1 MTVKLNIMHL
11 LLFSK
16 CIIWQHYLRHSPWE
30 CYISVIIHCFHQWPL
45 KPLEERLASTFSL
58 QYHPW
63 IKCKG
68 HDNSGNDRQF
78 ERLLIVKQI
87 LLVSTIGNGIQGN
100 VKRTG
105 YRIYLPQFSG
115 YQVKILNLKHVIK
128 HLISEKILTNNC
140 CFEICK
146 QKAFETWLLLF
157 LVVNVTVIIGI
168 FLYNCIGFILKMNLT
183 IQKLHLNLK
192 KEELFIRD
200 NGHEVYLI
208 FLLSMLFF
216 LLCKKPKKN
225 EKFTVSGNNLNF

>member
-1 MTVKLNIMHL
+1 MTCYGLSF
-11 LLFSK
+11 FSINGCVFK
-16 CIIWQHYLRHSPWE
+16 V
-30 CYISVIIHCFHQWPL
+30 ISC
-45 KPLEERLASTFSL
+45 LA
-58 QYHPW
+58 
-63 IKCKG
+63 
-68 HDNSGNDRQF
+68 NRA
-78 ERLLIVKQI
+78 
-87 LLVSTIGNGIQGN
+87 
-100 VKRTG
+100 
-105 YRIYLPQFSG
+105 QFSG

-168 FLYNCIGFILKMNLT
+168 FLYNCIVFILKMNLT

-216 LLCKKPKKN
+216 SFVKNPRRMKSSQYRETTSISNLCWSHTN
-225 EKFTVSGNNLNF
+225 QTNRTNFAMTFSKVRWW

>member
-1 MTVKLNIMHL
+1 MTCHGLSF
-11 LLFSK
+11 FSINGCVFK
-16 CIIWQHYLRHSPWE
+16 V
-30 CYISVIIHCFHQWPL
+30 ISC
-45 KPLEERLASTFSL
+45 LA
-58 QYHPW
+58 
-63 IKCKG
+63 
-68 HDNSGNDRQF
+68 NRA
-78 ERLLIVKQI
+78 
-87 LLVSTIGNGIQGN
+87 
-100 VKRTG
+100 
-105 YRIYLPQFSG
+105 QFSG

-216 LLCKKPKKN
+216 LLCKKTQEEWKVHSIGKQPQFLICVEVIQIKLIEQILQWHSVRWGGDKLIPY
-225 EKFTVSGNNLNF
+225 KWDIKTMHCDLISVH

>member
-1 MTVKLNIMHL
+1 MTCYGLSF
-11 LLFSK
+11 FSINGCVFK
-16 CIIWQHYLRHSPWE
+16 V
-30 CYISVIIHCFHQWPL
+30 ISC
-45 KPLEERLASTFSL
+45 LA
-58 QYHPW
+58 
-63 IKCKG
+63 
-68 HDNSGNDRQF
+68 NRA
-78 ERLLIVKQI
+78 
-87 LLVSTIGNGIQGN
+87 
-100 VKRTG
+100 
-105 YRIYLPQFSG
+105 QFSG

-146 QKAFETWLLLF
+146 QKAFQTWLLLF

-216 LLCKKPKKN
+216 LLFKKPKKN